1 MASFKVSSNK
11 RNYVNGC
18 LEEFIKYGC
27 YAVDI
32 YGSKN
37 RLNQCSRVNIGDTFY
52 ILDNNQYWKGT
63 VKSEWIDI
71 PLTSN
76 NELNPEGFWYHVEY
90 KRKPR
95 GSCEPG
101 NGLINKTQEKKC
113 EVKWNPKPIVLSEEF
128 KNILIRGFNAMTIKP
143 LVIHQC

>member
-18 LEEFIKYGC
+18 LEDFIKYGC
-27 YAVDI
+27 YVVDI

-37 RLNQCSRVNIGDTFY
+37 RLNQCSRVNVGDTFY
-52 ILDNNQYWKGT
+52 ILDNNKYWKGT
-63 VKSEWIDI
+63 VQSEWIDI

-76 NELNPEGFWYHVEY
+76 NELNPDGFWYHVEH

-95 GSCEPG
+95 RT
-101 NGLINKTQEKKC
+101 NDLINDLINKTEETKC
-113 EVKWNPKPIVLSEEF
+113 DVKWNPKPFVLSEEF
-128 KNILIRGFNAMTIKP
+128 KNILNSGFNAMTIKP
-143 LVIHQC
+143 LDIQQY